1 MSEVKETNKV
11 GAKAVQVK
19 APNAKGGR
27 PRKYVPKT
35 GVSRET
41 RVPIAGM
48 RDVIPEI
55 QGKDPNF
62 RYYFE
67 LDSDE
72 TGARINRRLRA
83 GYTFVQAEE
92 VDVPGTY
99 VYSAS
104 NVGTI
109 VRVPNANNGFLYLMK
124 IPMEWYLEDV
134 KAEENKV
141 KETEET
147 IYADS
152 KEEGR
157 YGSVKL
163 SRE

>member
-1 MSEVKETNKV
+1 MSEVKETKKV

-19 APNAKGGR
+19 APNNKGGR

-35 GVSRET
+35 GVSREA

-48 RDVIPEI
+48 RDVIPEVLD
-55 QGKDPNF
+55 KDPNYH
-62 RYYFE
+62 YYWE

-83 GYTFVQAEE
+83 GYAFVQSEE

-99 VYSAS
+99 VYASS
-104 NVGTI
+104 NVGSI
-109 VRVPNANNGFLYLMK
+109 IRAPNLGSGFLYLMK
-124 IPMEWYLEDV
+124 IPMEWHLEDT
-134 KAEENKV
+134 KAQEAIADQ
-141 KETEET
+141 TEET
-147 IYADS
+147 IYEDS
-152 KEEGR
+152 VQEGR